1 MAMSTMSPSVS
12 HYESQLSLVSK
23 LTKSYYQDDQQV
35 KFMNLQAE
43 VDSLLSQLQS
53 LKSQKFGDTV
63 EEPQN

>member
-1 MAMSTMSPSVS
+1 VIAMAMSTMLPSVS

-23 LTKSYYQDDQQV
+23 LTKSCYQDD
-35 KFMNLQAE
+35 QAE

-53 LKSQKFGDTV
+53 LKSQKFADTV